1 MQKFLR
7 AAFVIDDYF
16 RHAVL
21 ELILRRRQDTCR
33 WLINTVFVIW
43 TAVCGS
49 NISCFCFKSM
59 GTRYEQL
66 FSCNDQKSILPFD
79 RKYMQFHLC
88 SL

>member
-1 MQKFLR
+1 MQKFLQ
-7 AAFVIDDYF
+7 AGFVIDDYV
-16 RHAVL
+16 RHAIL
-21 ELILRRRQDTCR
+21 ELILRRRQDT
-33 WLINTVFVIW
+33 LINTVFVIW

-49 NISCFCFKSM
+49 YISCFCFKSM

-66 FSCNDQKSILPFD
+66 FSCNDQKSILHFD